1 MWLSTGFGLQL
12 SQLVD
17 ILEVL
22 SIGNN
27 LIADWSKFL
36 KKDVA
41 GLLGKDGGF
50 PVKIDIPLN
59 FSLFL
64 NI

>member
-1 MWLSTGFGLQL
+1 LI
-12 SQLVD
+12 D

-22 SIGNN
+22 SIGNS

-36 KKDVA
+36 KKDVV
-41 GLLGKDGGF
+41 GLLGKNGGF